1 MENSP
6 EALTLYGVDGT
17 RKIIMP
23 AKTSDKYQ
31 TKYLLPSELITIFTV
46 IRTMNKLLASVLTL
60 LLLLNSLSLS
70 AQQADEP
77 MFIGRWL
84 TAKQDTVIRIEL
96 CDASL
101 CGYIDWVHPDEDQFS
116 HDGETLCGQ
125 KVLWGLTQSKSDHKL
140 WVGGTIY
147 RADDNKKY
155 SAQLHY
161 LGPEELSIRGY
172 IALPVIGKSYKL
184 TKVLDSSYPSCN

>member
-1 MENSP
+1 MP
-6 EALTLYGVDGT
+6 T
-17 RKIIMP
+17 KI
-23 AKTSDKYQ
+23 SDKYQ
-31 TKYLLPSELITIFTV
+31 TKYRFPSELNTIFTA
-46 IRTMNKLLASVLTL
+46 IRTMNKFPAPILAL
-60 LLLLNSLSLS
+60 LLLSNSLPLS

-84 TAKQDTVIRIEL
+84 TEKQDTVVRIER

-101 CGYIDWVHPDEDQFS
+101 CGYIDWVHPDEDQLS
-116 HDGETLCGQ
+116 HDGEPLCGQ

-140 WVGGTIY
+140 WAGGTIY

-172 IALPVIGKSYKL
+172 IALPIIGKSYKL
-184 TKVLDSSYPSCN
+184 TKVQDSSYPSCN